1 MIIFMSTLRERL
13 LEAMQDANLTKTD
26 LWKGCGLSSGAITHW
41 FNGSTQTLKGDS
53 LLNAAKVLKVNPIW
67 LNTGKGVKQL
77 SAVHPLDEYKFEVMT
92 SNEKNI
98 ILYHKIKALEMQ
110 IIKYNQLIKGINYD
124 NFIQFSVFLFL
135 FMILITCKFSNL
147 RTYM

>member
-77 SAVHPLDEYKFEVMT
+77 SAVHPLDEYKKDFDSAEESQRNMLLVMLA
-92 SNEKNI
+92 SLKNNKKTI
-98 ILYHKIKALEMQ
+98 ISSEDDEQSKQ
-110 IIKYNQLIKGINYD
+110 VN
-124 NFIQFSVFLFL
+124 
-135 FMILITCKFSNL
+135 T
-147 RTYM
+147 

>member
-1 MIIFMSTLRERL
+1 MSTLRERL

-77 SAVHPLDEYKFEVMT
+77 TAVHPLDEYKKYFDGAEENQRAMLLLML
-92 SNEKNI
+92 SSLKNNKKTI
-98 ILYHKIKALEMQ
+98 SASE
-110 IIKYNQLIKGINYD
+110 D
-124 NFIQFSVFLFL
+124 NKQPKQV
-135 FMILITCKFSNL
+135 N
-147 RTYM
+147 R